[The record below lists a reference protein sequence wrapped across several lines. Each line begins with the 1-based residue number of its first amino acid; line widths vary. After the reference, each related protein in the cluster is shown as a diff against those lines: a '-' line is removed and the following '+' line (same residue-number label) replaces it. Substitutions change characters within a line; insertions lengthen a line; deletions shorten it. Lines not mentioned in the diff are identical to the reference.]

1 MILEGGRWLVFL
13 SFFLAMTVSVMQLP
27 SFLPD
32 WLVYL
37 DPDWVVMVLF
47 FWVIQM
53 PERVGLIVAWFIGF
67 PMDVMLG
74 EPIGLNG
81 ACYVGVTFFGWSLY
95 ERIRMFSSIQQ
106 GAVLFGLLFVVGLVK
121 ITVVHFIQGLEWS
134 LIFLGSATITVLL
147 WFPVSRILQILTLRF
162 VDE

>member
-1 MILEGGRWLVFL
+1 MVI
-13 SFFLAMTVSVMQLP
+13 
-27 SFLPD
+27 
-32 WLVYL
+32 
-37 DPDWVVMVLF
+37 VLF

-95 ERIRMFSSIQQ
+95 ERIRMFSSMQQ

-134 LIFLGSATITVLL
+134 LIFLGSAAITVLL